1 MRTNRTTRQVLA
13 LVVVTTALCADH
25 VTTASPALRAP
36 VATRDQMP
44 PVVQLAGRLVS
55 RLSQSFGRAVP
66 SALPT
71 EAQHPQPPAPQH
83 ERTLD
88 DQSICVAPAPLSP
101 FQFRLPPPTA

>member
-25 VTTASPALRAP
+25 MTTAAPVSRAP
-36 VATRDQMP
+36 VAARDQMP

-55 RLSQSFGRAVP
+55 RLSQSFGRTVP

-71 EAQHPQPPAPQH
+71 QARQPQPPAPQH

>member
-25 VTTASPALRAP
+25 VTTGAPASRAP
-36 VATRDQMP
+36 VTARDQMP

-55 RLSQSFGRAVP
+55 RLSQSFGRTVP
-66 SALPT
+66 SALPA
-71 EAQHPQPPAPQH
+71 EARQPEPPAPQYQ
-83 ERTLD
+83 RTLD

>member
-1 MRTNRTTRQVLA
+1 
-13 LVVVTTALCADH
+13 
-25 VTTASPALRAP
+25 
-36 VATRDQMP
+36 MP

-55 RLSQSFGRAVP
+55 RLSQSFGRTVP

-71 EAQHPQPPAPQH
+71 EARQPQPSAPQH

-101 FQFRLPPPTA
+101 FQFRLPPPIA

>member
-1 MRTNRTTRQVLA
+1 
-13 LVVVTTALCADH
+13 VVVTTALCADH
-25 VTTASPALRAP
+25 VTTAAPASRAP
-36 VATRDQMP
+36 VTARDQMP

-55 RLSQSFGRAVP
+55 RLSQSFGRTVP

-71 EAQHPQPPAPQH
+71 EARQPQPPAPQH

-88 DQSICVAPAPLSP
+88 DQSLRVTRAPLSP